1 MDSLVRGP
9 VEDCVELT
17 GVFFDAAEK
26 ELAAYASA
34 VRELFGSE
42 QARQSTED
50 WMAELES
57 MDWPGRDAAPD
68 WRRVTIAAA
77 VRLALRVNLQ
87 SQIHGL
93 GSVAMSAGAQGSAS

>member
-1 MDSLVRGP
+1 MDSLVQGL

-17 GVFFDAAEK
+17 GVFVDAAEK
-26 ELAAYASA
+26 ELAAYARA

-68 WRRVTIAAA
+68 WRGVTIRAAA
-77 VRLALRVNLQ
+77 RLAHRVNLQ

-93 GSVAMSAGAQGSAS
+93 GGVGLSAGVQRRA